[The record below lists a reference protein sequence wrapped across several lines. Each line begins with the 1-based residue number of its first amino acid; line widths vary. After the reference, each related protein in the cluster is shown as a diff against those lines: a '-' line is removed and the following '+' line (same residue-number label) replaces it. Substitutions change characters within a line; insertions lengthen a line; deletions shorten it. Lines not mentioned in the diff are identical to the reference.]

1 MAETALAQPA
11 HGTIEV
17 VGGKIVYTPTGDYNG
32 TDTFEYNC
40 SDGDVLVPAT
50 VDVTVTQVNDNPVAV
65 ADSVTTNEDTDSVA
79 VNVLGNDTDVDTNT
93 TINQATPVHLLS
105 ELYVDGTSVSPAESG
120 TVAFTAPGTL
130 VFKPAKDWFGEAT
143 VTYTLK
149 DGHGGQ
155 TTGTLTVTVNS
166 VNDLPQFADG
176 PSTMTLSE
184 DGDNGVDA
192 FTVSDVETPAGS
204 LLVEYDGSSKE
215 TLVDGSCVTLDKG
228 RTARGR

>member
-1 MAETALAQPA
+1 M
-11 HGTIEV
+11 
-17 VGGKIVYTPTGDYNG
+17 
-32 TDTFEYNC
+32 
-40 SDGDVLVPAT
+40 
-50 VDVTVTQVNDNPVAV
+50 
-65 ADSVTTNEDTDSVA
+65 
-79 VNVLGNDTDVDTNT
+79 
-93 TINQATPVHLLS
+93 HLLS
-105 ELYVDGTSVSPAESG
+105 ALYVDGTSVSPAESG

-176 PSTMTLSE
+176 PGTMTLSE

-228 RTARGR
+228 TNGAWTVTVNPKLNQNGSAEITLKVTGRRQRSNADQVHGQRERCQRQPGGSR